1 MLHKNM
7 NMDDSDNFP
16 FDKDGK
22 LLTRSQ
28 YVSTMI
34 RVYGTVFST
43 TMDLQTED
51 VTSYANERY
60 DQLQA
65 EQPKRAANVVAD
77 FVQTDHATGEQPT
90 AEDQQRQWVST
101 QIINLLQM
109 DRLTNPRLHS
119 YVASAV
125 IQEIDTSQT
134 GNPEDI
140 ATALIA
146 QADARY
152 DARQATAPAAATSD
166 SDTTTGDLSQAEANA
181 TEQLTEDNKQE
192 RARLQR
198 AQTAQAHNAPAHF
211 PVTCKCPDCETE
223 VAMQRL
229 ELEDRV
235 MAEVIQEGED
245 AFIAQQ
251 AASTTAAST
260 VVNAAPSHDAVPQAG
275 VTTSLRERA
284 NDEILRRNEAIRASL
299 RLNRY
304 QAQDRLPVVTAE
316 GTSGDLLAAYRS
328 QLQQEV
334 MTVDIASLYAADNPN
349 IPCTCPD
356 CAPSLNEA
364 DNQDI
369 TQLRRGGLNR
379 PEPVRCYIYCPCPD
393 CADCADDM

>member
-1 MLHKNM
+1 
-7 NMDDSDNFP
+7 
-16 FDKDGK
+16 
-22 LLTRSQ
+22 
-28 YVSTMI
+28 
-34 RVYGTVFST
+34 
-43 TMDLQTED
+43 
-51 VTSYANERY
+51 
-60 DQLQA
+60 
-65 EQPKRAANVVAD
+65 VVAD
-77 FVQTDHATGEQPT
+77 FVQPDHATEEQPIV
-90 AEDQQRQWVST
+90 EDQQRQWVFT

-109 DRLTNPRLHS
+109 DRLTNPHLHL

-152 DARQATAPAAATSD
+152 DARQATALAAATSD
-166 SDTTTGDLSQAEANA
+166 SDTTTGDLPQAEANA
-181 TEQLTEDNKQE
+181 TEQLTEDDKQE

-198 AQTAQAHNAPAHF
+198 ARTARAHNAPAHF
-211 PVTCKCPDCETE
+211 PASCKCPDCEAE

-235 MAEVIQEGED
+235 MAKVIQEGED

-251 AASTTAAST
+251 AASATAAST
-260 VVNAAPSHDAVPQAG
+260 VANAAPSHDAVPQAV
-275 VTTSLRERA
+275 VTTSLQERA
-284 NDEILRRNEAIRASL
+284 NEEILRRNEAIRASL
-299 RLNRY
+299 RLDRY
-304 QAQDRLPVVTAE
+304 QAQDRLSIVTAE
-316 GTSGDLLAAYRS
+316 GTSGDLLVAYHS

-334 MTVDIASLYAADNPN
+334 MTVGIASLYAADNPD
-349 IPCTCPD
+349 IPCICPD

-369 TQLRRGGLNR
+369 TQLHRGGPNG
-379 PEPVRCYIYCPCPD
+379 PEPVRYYIHCPCPD